1 MFYFQKENQLVV
13 IRMDPIK
20 DMIKKKSKESKRTK
34 EERLAEQLQ
43 LVAGFS
49 DDGREMVTLQQLLQL
64 KIALLAE
71 ISKEQQN
78 KLTIERI
85 KAQKEFK
92 IAFLEDSITKELDKD
107 GAIEQINKGSKIGE
121 QLVRIEMRAIQFAFK
136 EAKK

>member
-1 MFYFQKENQLVV
+1 MV
-13 IRMDPIK
+13 IKMEPIK
-20 DMIKKKSKESKRTK
+20 DMINKKSKESKRTK

-49 DDGREMVTLQQLLQL
+49 KDGREMITLEQLLQM

-71 ISKEQQN
+71 ISKEQRD

-92 IAFLEDSITKELDKD
+92 IAFLEDGITKELDKD
-107 GAIEQINKGSKIGE
+107 GAIDQITKGTKIGE

-136 EAKK
+136 EAKKQ